1 MQYNFDIKHV
11 FIRDHI
17 KNHEFFPQQ
26 FFSFSGDGISRN
38 QPHVKIFF
46 ERDGITHSWK
56 QFLEEGDGITHSQ
69 YDFKDML

>member
-1 MQYNFDIKHV
+1 VQYNFDIKHV

-46 ERDGITHSWK
+46 ERDGITHS
-56 QFLEEGDGITHSQ
+56 
-69 YDFKDML
+69 